1 MWKTSASAHR
11 GTLKEAAPQETS
23 LPLPT
28 RMVVLMCC
36 LRRPMRHVKLLSM
49 MLWVV
54 PVSTSMWAPVPKIAP
69 TRYMGWQPRIVDCVV
84 PIIMR
89 RLLSTSSAS

>member
-1 MWKTSASAHR
+1 MPPRHV
-11 GTLKEAAPQETS
+11 TS

-28 RMVVLMCC
+28 RMVVLMRC
-36 LRRPMRHVKLLSM
+36 LRRPMRHVKLMSM

-54 PVSTSMWAPVPKIAP
+54 PVSTSMWAHVPKIAP
-69 TRYMGWQPRIVDCVV
+69 ARYMGRQPRIANYVV

-89 RLLSTSSAS
+89 RLLSMSSAS